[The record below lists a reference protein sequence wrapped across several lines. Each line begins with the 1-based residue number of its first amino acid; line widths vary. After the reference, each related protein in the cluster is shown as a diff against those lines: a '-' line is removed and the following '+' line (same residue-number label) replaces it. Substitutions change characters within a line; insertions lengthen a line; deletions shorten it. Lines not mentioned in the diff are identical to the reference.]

1 MKNNLRHYEFLRQ
14 IKKIKKPAVFAVV
27 GEEQYLKDKVTKSI
41 LEKYASNKEN
51 EFDLHT
57 FYGDEASGLE
67 IVEELETLPFLTKYK
82 IVVLKNYHQ
91 LNAKQKSMLIPYL
104 ESPYN
109 TSIFIITSDKLDKRQ
124 KCDKA
129 ISKNALNIICK
140 KPYGPNDIER
150 WLEAELRNRNKSMD
164 MRGKNFF
171 SSRIDLDF
179 LVAANELEKLIIFT
193 KDAPHISFLD
203 VKECLGR
210 SRVNDIFELQKALG
224 QKKLA
229 ATFRILENMMQ
240 NNSSAVFIVTMLT
253 RFFTQLW
260 KINSLRAQNFSDSDI
275 SQRYL
280 PEIYY
285 KFRSEYLQA
294 ANKFNLNKIKQ
305 IFSLLLQADIDL
317 KSLNMSD
324 TIILEL
330 LFYKILKD

>member
-14 IKKIKKPAVFAVV
+14 IKKIRKPAAFAVV
-27 GEEQYLKDKVTKSI
+27 GEEQFLKDKVTEAI
-41 LEKYASNKEN
+41 LQKYSSNNN
-51 EFDLHT
+51 EFDLHS
-57 FYGDEASGLE
+57 FYGDEANGLQ
-67 IVEELETLPFLTKYK
+67 IVEELETLPFMAKYK
-82 IVVLKNYHQ
+82 IVLLKNYHQ
-91 LNAKQKSMLIPYL
+91 LNAKEKSYLASYL
-104 ESPYN
+104 ENPYN
-109 TSIFIITSDKLDKRQ
+109 SSIFILTTDKLDKRQ
-124 KCDKA
+124 KVDKIVA
-129 ISKNALNIICK
+129 QKALNVICK
-140 KPYGPNDIER
+140 KPYGPIDIER
-150 WLEAELRNRNKSMD
+150 WLEAELRSRNKSMD
-164 MRGKNFF
+164 RQGVQFF

-193 KDAPHISFLD
+193 KDAQHISYLE

-224 QKKLA
+224 QKKLSL
-229 ATFRILENMMQ
+229 TFKILENMMQ
-240 NNSSAVFIVTMLT
+240 NESSAVFIVTMLT

-294 ANKFNLNKIKQ
+294 ANNFNMSKIKH

-317 KSLNMSD
+317 KSLNMSE

-330 LFYKILKD
+330 LFYKILND